1 MKKGREMIRKQD
13 INPTYVCSHFSSR
26 TLGQNIGEIGGGR
39 GTEKTD
45 KTLEI
50 EMNHVKKW

>member
-45 KTLEI
+45 KILEI